1 MKIFVTGGAGFI
13 GSHTCVELL
22 INKHEVLVFDNLSNG
37 SEIALKRVEIITQKT
52 LQFVNGDIRDSN
64 TLINIMKNFK
74 PDAVLHFA
82 GLKAVNESVADP
94 IKYYDIN
101 VRGTVELLAAMKL
114 SDCFKII
121 FSSSATVYGN
131 ASYLPFDELHRLNPT
146 NPYGR
151 TKLMIEKILEDWVY
165 SSYQNH
171 AVCLRYF
178 NPIGAHISGFIGED
192 PANTPNNL
200 MPYISQVVAGQRA
213 YLSIFGDDYPTRD
226 GTGERDYIHV
236 CDLALG
242 HLRAVEKISALDRF
256 QVLNLGTGIGTTVQ
270 ELVDVFQMVSG
281 RTIPIK
287 IAPRRPGD
295 VAQSWADPSSAN
307 ALLDIKFVKTIQEM
321 CADTWR
327 WQNKNPNG
335 YKH

>member
-22 INKHEVLVFDNLSNG
+22 NSKHEVLVFDNLSNG

-52 LQFVNGDIRDSN
+52 LQFVNGDIRNSN

-82 GLKAVNESVADP
+82 GLKSVSESVADP
-94 IKYYDIN
+94 VKYYDIN
-101 VRGTVELLAAMKL
+101 VRGTVELLAAMKV
-114 SDCFKII
+114 SDCSKII

-151 TKLMIEKILEDWVY
+151 TKLMIEKILEDWVH
-165 SSYQNH
+165 SSYKNH

-178 NPIGAHISGFIGED
+178 NPIGAHVSGFIGED

-200 MPYISQVVAGQRA
+200 MPYISQVVAGQRE

-242 HLRAVEKISALDRF
+242 HLRAVEKICELDRF

-281 RTIPIK
+281 ITIPIK

-307 ALLDIKFVKTIQEM
+307 TMLDIKFVKTIQEM
-321 CADTWR
+321 CTDTWR